1 MLRLSS
7 YLLLLML
14 FLTACTSNNKDEQNI
29 GEDGFPDFS
38 EEQLQAMIKNKTQTQ
53 KQLPPQEPTQE
64 STDQMIQTME
74 EFLEKNPSDISTNYN
89 LAKLYYQKYTQDNL
103 PTTCQKATSF
113 YTKIIE
119 LQADYEEGRP
129 YYNRMLCYLHLSEY
143 DAALSDL
150 DRFIAINQGR
160 TPVNHESMRAE
171 ILFKKGEKAAA
182 CNIYQAALAQYAKDS
197 LPIHNDLL
205 WKERCSD

>member
-14 FLTACTSNNKDEQNI
+14 FLTACTSNSKDEQKI
-29 GEDGFPDFS
+29 GEDGFPEFTQ
-38 EEQLQAMIKNKTQTQ
+38 EQLQDMIKSNPKAQS
-53 KQLPPQEPTQE
+53 QLPVQE
-64 STDQMIQTME
+64 SANQQIQKLE
-74 EFLEKNPSDISTNYN
+74 AFLEKNPTDISTKYN
-89 LAKLYYQKYTQDNL
+89 LAKFYYQKYIADNL
-103 PTTCQKATSF
+103 PATCQKSLSF
-113 YTKIIE
+113 YNNIIE

-129 YYNRMLCYLHLSEY
+129 YYNRMLCHLHLSDY

-182 CNIYQAALAQYAKDS
+182 CDIYQTALARYAKDS

-205 WKERCSD
+205 WAERCPD